1 MNQLTKFLFTALV
14 LCISSVSSFA
24 QTGTLEGQIT
34 DPAGDVLIGVN
45 ITLTI
50 DDRLLGTASNV
61 DGFYTISNIPV
72 GTYEVTARFVG
83 FRTETANVTI
93 SSGTTTTQN
102 FVLRTSSLNLD
113 ELVVTGTGGVVE
125 RKSLGHTISSLEFN
139 AIENVSNNSIQ
150 DALNGKIAGVSINLQ
165 SGAVDQEPKIRIRGT
180 SSLSMSNQP
189 LIYVDGVRINSGGG
203 FAPGVGTGGVGS
215 PSGLSNIDVNSIAR
229 VEILK
234 GPAAATLY
242 GSQASAGVIQIFTKQ
257 GSQESA
263 PKFDIEYGTT
273 LYQMPNRFK
282 KNAGF
287 AENATEQQN
296 IRDILGVNVGLYEV
310 FESPINLIDLYD
322 LGVGQEISASV
333 QGGGQSMTYYSNL
346 RYTFTD
352 GPFNP
357 QSTDFNGGSVGEAN
371 DQYKKIFFSGNL
383 NFFPSDVLT
392 FRLQT
397 SYTNSYVDVFQ
408 SGISIYAPTSTSRYS
423 KPERVGQASP
433 FDTFGLPFFATP
445 REGTFPTINDLG
457 NQGRVV
463 FKADYFPT
471 NSLSIDLSA
480 GIDYKDQRSES
491 FLPFG
496 YNVAGVAPNGN
507 GQITI
512 ANRQQLTLS
521 FETKAKWITDI
532 TPDLKSSLVAGFQA
546 YQEQLNSMS
555 SVGTGFSGPGLEV
568 LGATAS
574 QTSSSYFQEIVNA
587 GAFIQEQID
596 YSDWIYLTAG
606 LRMDASSAFGE
617 DFNYA
622 VYPKFSVSFIP
633 QSAFDLDLGT
643 VSSFRIRAAWG
654 QSGQQPGAFDRFT
667 TFVPVNSAEGA
678 GVLPGNVG
686 NNDLKPEIATE
697 WEVGFEV
704 GLFDDII
711 GIEATYWDRVVNDAL
726 IDRSFAPSG
735 GFTTPQLTNAG
746 QLIAKGLELG
756 LNAEIIQNSNL
767 SLTAFANAAYL
778 FERVESLG
786 GQPPIKIDAGYIR
799 DRMFIKEGY
808 APAAYFG
815 TMLPAGVAFPFDS
828 NGDGKPDTQ
837 AELEAFF
844 ANPLDPGSL
853 NSAIMVAGANGSP
866 LPGGST
872 YLEHYLGKP
881 TPDWEGS
888 FGFNMNIKKNLTVSS
903 RFQYAFGNYYHH
915 NLTDAFRRVNGA
927 IGRNMVSSAS
937 IEATLK
943 NPASTVQQRIDAAK
957 EWVTNN
963 VSLSPF
969 DGLNEI
975 EKADYLRWANLSIAY
990 QLPSTLVEQIGI
1002 NNATFILSGNNIAL
1016 WSKYGGV
1023 DPLATGEASTGG
1035 GATLQENFGG
1045 GMDTYGTP
1053 LLRTYAITFKFDF

>member
-1 MNQLTKFLFTALV
+1 MKKLITVLSISLV
-14 LCISSVSSFA
+14 MFITSTYSFA
-24 QTGTLEGQIT
+24 QTGTLEGQVT
-34 DPAGDVLIGVN
+34 DASGEVLIGVN
-45 ITLTI
+45 VTLTV
-50 DDRLLGTASNV
+50 DGRLLGTPSDIN
-61 DGFYTISNIPV
+61 GFYTIANIPV
-72 GTYEVTARFVG
+72 GTYDVTARYIG
-83 FRTETANVTI
+83 FRAENATVTI
-93 SSGTTTTQN
+93 SDGATTTQN
-102 FVLRTSSLNLD
+102 FVLSTSSLNLD

-125 RKSLGHTISSLEFN
+125 RKSLGHTISSLELDE
-139 AIENVSNNSIQ
+139 IENVSNNSIQ

-189 LIYVDGVRINSGGG
+189 LIYVDGIRINSGGG

-215 PSGLSNIDVNSIAR
+215 PSALSNIDVNSIQR

-273 LYQMPNRFK
+273 FYQMPDRFK

-287 AENATEQQN
+287 AENADEQQR

-310 FESPINLIDLYD
+310 FESPRNLIDLYD
-322 LGVGQEISASV
+322 LGIGQEISASV

-357 QSTDFNGGSVGEAN
+357 QSSDFNGGAIGQAN
-371 DQYKKIFFSGNL
+371 DLYKKIFFSGNL
-383 NFFPSDVLT
+383 NFIPSDVLT

-397 SYTNSYVDVFQ
+397 SYTNSNIDIYQ
-408 SGISIYAPTSTSRYS
+408 SGISIYTPTSTARYS

-445 REGTFPTINDLG
+445 REGTYTTSKDFG

-463 FKADYFPT
+463 FKADYFP
-471 NSLSIDLSA
+471 LSNLSFDLSA
-480 GIDYKDQRSES
+480 GIDYKDQRSEN

-521 FETKAKWITDI
+521 FESKAKWVLDI

-546 YQEQLNSMS
+546 YQEQLNSAS

-633 QSAFDLDLGT
+633 QSAFDLDLGA

-667 TFVPVNSAEGA
+667 TFVPVNSSEGA

-686 NNDLKPEIATE
+686 NKDLKPETATE
-697 WEVGFEV
+697 WEVGFDL
-704 GLFDDII
+704 GLFDDIL
-711 GIEATYWDRVVNDAL
+711 GIEATYWDRIVDDAL

-746 QLIAKGLELG
+746 RLASKGVELG
-756 LNAEIIQNSNL
+756 VNAGIIQNSNMNL
-767 SLTAFANAAYL
+767 SVFANAAYL
-778 FERVESLG
+778 FEQVESLG
-786 GQPPIKIDAGYIR
+786 GQPPIKVDAGYIR

-815 TMLPAGVAFPFDS
+815 TMLPPGVAFPFDS
-828 NGDGKPDTQ
+828 NGDGIPDTQ

-844 ANPLDPGSL
+844 ANPIDPGAL
-853 NSAIMVAGANGSP
+853 NSAIMVAGANGDA

-888 FGFNMNIKKNLTVSS
+888 FGFNMSIKDNLTVSS

-957 EWVTNN
+957 QWVTNN

-975 EKADYLRWANLSIAY
+975 EEADYLRWANLSIAY
-990 QLPSTLVEQIGI
+990 QLPNTLVDQVGI
-1002 NNATFILSGNNIAL
+1002 NNATLILSGNNLAL

-1053 LLRTYAITFKFDF
+1053 LLRTYAITLKFDF